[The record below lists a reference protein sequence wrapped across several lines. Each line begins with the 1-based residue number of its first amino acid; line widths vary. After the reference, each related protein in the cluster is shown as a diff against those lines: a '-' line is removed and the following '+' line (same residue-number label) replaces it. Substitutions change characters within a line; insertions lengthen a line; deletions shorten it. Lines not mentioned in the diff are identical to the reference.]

1 MSVRISS
8 ALTEAARPSRA
19 EHGVALVV
27 VATPVGPLAH
37 AIDAYRQA
45 VAVRCGR
52 NAAHLDEAH
61 CLLVRTYRDHPSA
74 TDAYRQVLSATVGD
88 AAQWGHRSVMVTD
101 LCTTPRWHGLEIESP
116 ALLALAVDF
125 AARASTAARGCAVT
139 RQDRLRLTLAAGF
152 PDAHHESLTELAHRI
167 VDPVLT
173 AHWQV
178 RLWQSNGGAWASVWH
193 EGT

>member
-1 MSVRISS
+1 VRITSI
-8 ALTEAARPSRA
+8 LTEVAPLSPA

-52 NAAHLDEAH
+52 NAAHLDDAH

-74 TDAYRQVLSATVGD
+74 VDAYRHVLSETVDDATRRG
-88 AAQWGHRSVMVTD
+88 QRSVTVTD

-125 AARASTAARGCAVT
+125 ATRATTAARGCAVT

-152 PDAHHESLTELAHRI
+152 PDAHHEALTELAHRI

-173 AHWQV
+173 AQWQV
-178 RLWQSNGGAWASVWH
+178 GLWQSSGGAWASVWH
-193 EGT
+193 ERT